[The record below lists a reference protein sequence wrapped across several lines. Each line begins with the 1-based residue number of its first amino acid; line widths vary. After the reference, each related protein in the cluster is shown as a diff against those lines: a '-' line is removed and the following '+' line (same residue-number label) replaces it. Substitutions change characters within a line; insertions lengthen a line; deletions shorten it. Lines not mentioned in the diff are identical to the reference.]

1 MDRTMVLT
9 IAGFL
14 AVAVVFIIAA
24 RIQGKRETAARNH
37 FIAIHGWEELPETPA
52 EVLAAF
58 ALLAPVKYQAT
69 TKVVSLER
77 GPRRAFFFRYNSEVG
92 VRDRGSTGYA
102 CLVEHDGPR
111 PDTPIEVTRRV
122 PLVERITPDKLDVG
136 SPEFRKM
143 WLVLGEQPGAAAQ
156 MVNDEVQRLLLAHDA
171 GPAWVL
177 DVEFIGPWILVG
189 SHWAAGPEEWEY
201 LVRLSRD
208 LADAV
213 GREHR

>member
-1 MDRTMVLT
+1 MVLT

-14 AVAVVFIIAA
+14 AVAVVVIIAA
-24 RIQGKRETAARNH
+24 RIQGKRETAARNQ
-37 FIAIHGWEELPETPA
+37 FIARTAGRSCPRRLPMCSPRSRCSPRSGTRRRQRSCRWSA
-52 EVLAAF
+52 
-58 ALLAPVKYQAT
+58 
-69 TKVVSLER
+69 S
-77 GPRRAFFFRYNSEVG
+77 PRRAFFFRYNSEVG

-102 CLVEHDGPR
+102 CLIEHDGPR

-122 PLVERITPDKLDVG
+122 PLVEKITPDKLDVG

-156 MVNDEVQRLLLAHDA
+156 MVNDEVQRLLLAHDE

-177 DVEFIGPWILVG
+177 DVEFIGPWVLVG

-208 LADAV
+208 LAGAV
-213 GREHR
+213 GRERR